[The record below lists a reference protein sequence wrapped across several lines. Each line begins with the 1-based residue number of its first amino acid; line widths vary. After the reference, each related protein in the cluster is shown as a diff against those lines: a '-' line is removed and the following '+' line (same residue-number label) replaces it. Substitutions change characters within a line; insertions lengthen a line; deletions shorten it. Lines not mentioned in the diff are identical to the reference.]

1 VNVLNFDN
9 NKTPLCEK
17 HASDLEHAIHPQC
30 QFCLTDKLSEYMFHA
45 VEKYEEHKKL
55 KVENEEL
62 KKCFESLLGYYCEAI
77 PYLPKELRDEL
88 KRNCE
93 AIKKEEGE

>member
-1 VNVLNFDN
+1 MMLINSNR
-9 NKTPLCEK
+9 E
-17 HASDLEHAIHPQC
+17 LEA
-30 QFCLTDKLSEYMFHA
+30 
-45 VEKYEEHKKL
+45 
-55 KVENEEL
+55 ENEEL

-93 AIKKEEGE
+93 AIKKEQGGVSDKLTS

>member
-1 VNVLNFDN
+1 MNVLNFDN

-55 KVENEEL
+55 KAENEEL

>member
-1 VNVLNFDN
+1 VW
-9 NKTPLCEK
+9 
-17 HASDLEHAIHPQC
+17 
-30 QFCLTDKLSEYMFHA
+30 FCPVCAQRLIQVRGDD
-45 VEKYEEHKKL
+45 YEKL
-55 KVENEEL
+55 KAENGELKEEVERLDSALDGYIVEVTATRSKNEEL

-93 AIKKEEGE
+93 AIKKEQGV

>member
-1 VNVLNFDN
+1 MSNENFEIEHWFCN
-9 NKTPLCEK
+9 GCKTELDPMSVTFNENCVYCG
-17 HASDLEHAIHPQC
+17 HAAEWIKSTSVIRENEQLQR
-30 QFCLTDKLSEYMFHA
+30 
-45 VEKYEEHKKL
+45 
-55 KVENEEL
+55 ENEEL